1 MFDILRDHESR
12 ILAITRIL
20 LGLMLSCHG
29 AQKLLGALGGAA
41 YWGSGQDAAWI
52 VWGAGPIELLG
63 GPLIAAGLFTR
74 SASFLASGLM
84 AAAYF
89 IAHAPKGFWP
99 ILNGG
104 ELAITFCWLS
114 LYFAAHGPGAWAIDN
129 LRNRVAAAPTRAVV
143 ASS

>member
-1 MFDILRDHESR
+1 MFRILGNHESR
-12 ILAITRIL
+12 IVALTRIL
-20 LGLMLSCHG
+20 LGVMLACHG
-29 AQKLLGALGGAA
+29 AQKLLGAFGGTA
-41 YWGSGQDAAWI
+41 DPPFV

-63 GPLIAAGLFTR
+63 GSLLAAGLFTR
-74 SASFLASGLM
+74 IASFLTSGLM

-89 IAHAPKGFWP
+89 IAHAPQGFWP

-129 LRNRVAAAPTRAVV
+129 LRNRVPARLAAAA
-143 ASS
+143 